1 MSKVCESCGKRIELA
16 GTGRPKR
23 FCGQTCRKRAS
34 RAPKTGLPVELTSRA
49 RWVRRQGKRPL
60 TAKGWFASVTDP
72 RTWATHDEVKAS
84 TKGDGFGFVLGD
96 GVGCIDLDHCIVN
109 GELQGWARD
118 ILDRCPPTF
127 VEVSQSGTGLHI
139 FGLLREGKGRG
150 QRGGDGV
157 EFYSTGR
164 YIAVTGDAFEK
175 SVPRLGDLTEVVSTL

>member
-1 MSKVCESCGKRIELA
+1 MSKACESCGKRIELA

-84 TKGDGFGFVLGD
+84 TKGDGIGFVLGD

-118 ILDRCPPTF
+118 ILDRCPQRSWKCLSRVLGYTF
-127 VEVSQSGTGLHI
+127 SVYSV
-139 FGLLREGKGRG
+139 RGR
-150 QRGGDGV
+150 
-157 EFYSTGR
+157 
-164 YIAVTGDAFEK
+164 A
-175 SVPRLGDLTEVVSTL
+175 VVSVAVMVSSFTPLAVISR